1 MSKRNFYYYYFLDL
15 LIKKITKN
23 TTKAIPIT
31 PVQIPALKTPPMA
44 AQPVKVVIKKIIAIA
59 KENDKLRI
67 KLILIFY
74 KLSIIIFFHLASEL
88 FSFTEYDINMERFF
102 L

>member
-1 MSKRNFYYYYFLDL
+1 
-15 LIKKITKN
+15 
-23 TTKAIPIT
+23 
-31 PVQIPALKTPPMA
+31 MA

-59 KENDKLRI
+59 KENDRLRI

-74 KLSIIIFFHLASEL
+74 KLIIIIFFLLASAL
-88 FSFTEYDINMERFF
+88 VSFSEYDINTEKFF